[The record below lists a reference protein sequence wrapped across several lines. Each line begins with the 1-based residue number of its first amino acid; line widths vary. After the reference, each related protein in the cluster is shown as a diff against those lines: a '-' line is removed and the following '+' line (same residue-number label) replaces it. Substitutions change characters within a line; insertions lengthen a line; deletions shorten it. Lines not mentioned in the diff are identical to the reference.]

1 MIASW
6 GLLAFLKAADTRQNA
21 SFAVRLDR
29 KNEFEDE
36 LEGRGIENPEELFY
50 SDRPAKDGRKAA
62 AETSAKPSVENY
74 TYSDRSDTIVK
85 RPSRSKRSSSKK
97 SIKYEDF
104 SDDDFFRS
112 FEEGKPSGAK
122 TSGRSV
128 SHDTEDEQ
136 PLTLDDIFGGDKK

>member
-1 MIASW
+1 MRCSV
-6 GLLAFLKAADTRQNA
+6 
-21 SFAVRLDR
+21 S
-29 KNEFEDE
+29 
-36 LEGRGIENPEELFY
+36 
-50 SDRPAKDGRKAA
+50 A
-62 AETSAKPSVENY
+62 AERWKIRHQHSRTRDYLQAQSLGSSSAKPSVENY